1 MVIGCVWSGLTCSCN
16 RYSRYIASIDFRCG
30 PFKLLESHVRQLLA
44 RATSW
49 VNTGCT
55 TPMQDPAA
63 SNRVGSSN
71 SVCCLP
77 TCSQRKCGEGF
88 ELVHALNI
96 SHSSL
101 NPTSVWEKHFV
112 AWMYMD
118 VYCLLLSTL
127 RSRYVKIARLN
138 PFFQRAG
145 VCEACPWPGWVP
157 NKLKANDAG
166 ASDEECCLKTCKLHT
181 CNATW
186 ISFDKLI

>member
-1 MVIGCVWSGLTCSCN
+1 MWPVQAAWISC
-16 RYSRYIASIDFRCG
+16 AS
-30 PFKLLESHVRQLLA
+30 V
-44 RATSW
+44 
-49 VNTGCT
+49 
-55 TPMQDPAA
+55 A
-63 SNRVGSSN
+63 SQGHFMGKHRVHNPDAGSSGFQQ
-71 SVCCLP
+71 SGQQQLCLLPPYLQP
-77 TCSQRKCGEGF
+77 TQMWRRL

-101 NPTSVWEKHFV
+101 NPTSMWEKHFV

-127 RSRYVKIARLN
+127 GSRYVKIADSILFSAR
-138 PFFQRAG
+138 R
-145 VCEACPWPGWVP
+145 VCKACPWPGWVP